1 MFRLK
6 FFYSIFALLLFVL
19 NVSLGNNVVDVEHN
33 VKLKANTEE
42 VTTITQTSSDS
53 QQYGLQP
60 SVMYSAIDRNYRADR
75 PHRRKFLFDMSMCFS
90 ESGAF
95 AFLTVIAVVNF
106 YKLFVKNNLSH
117 SFLSLPK
124 IVNENSILCKP
135 RYCEISS
142 VLII

>member
-1 MFRLK
+1 MLGLK
-6 FFYSIFALLLFVL
+6 FFYSIFALLLFAL
-19 NVSLGNNVVDVEHN
+19 NVSLSCDVVDIRHN
-33 VKLKANTEE
+33 YKLKANTEE

-60 SVMYSAIDRNYRADR
+60 SVMYSTVDRNLRVDR
-75 PHRRKFLFDMSMCFS
+75 PNRRKFLFDMSMCFS

-106 YKLFVKNNLSH
+106 YKLFVKNNLLH
-117 SFLSLPK
+117 SFVSLPK
-124 IVNENSILCKP
+124 IVNENAILCKS
-135 RYCEISS
+135 RYCENSS